1 MRPSAI
7 LGIGTDLI
15 DIRRIE
21 KTLGRFPRTFP
32 ARLLSQEE
40 QTQMTSWTAN
50 TLAKRFAAK
59 EACAKA
65 CGTGI
70 GAKLGFKDM
79 TLLHNRGKPPQL
91 DLAMTAI
98 QKIWP
103 ALQRPQDLAVD
114 LSLSD
119 EYPYVQ
125 AFVLIRWSVA

>member
-7 LGIGTDLI
+7 LGIGTDLL

-21 KTLGRFPRTFP
+21 KTLARFPQAFP
-32 ARLLSQEE
+32 ARLLSQAE
-40 QTQMTSWTAN
+40 QTQLTSWTPN

-79 TLLHNRGKPPQL
+79 TLTHCLGKPPQL
-91 DLAMTAI
+91 ALAMTAI
-98 QKIWP
+98 QQIWP
-103 ALQRPQDLAVD
+103 TLKKPQDLVVD